1 MATYD
6 ELYLLSQNGPLKNKV
21 TVACLMAAEM
31 IRTELTSVPNH
42 AARLVWARKALENP
56 DEVAVAAL
64 RAALVQSSANSVAQI
79 NGATDAALQIAV
91 NNAIDLLTV

>member
-6 ELYLLSQNGPLKNKV
+6 ELYLLSQNGPLKNRV
-21 TVACLMAAEM
+21 TVACLMAAEI

-56 DEVAVAAL
+56 DAVAVAAL
-64 RAALVQSSANSVAQI
+64 RAALVQNDELTVVQI
-79 NGATDAALQIAV
+79 QGATDAALQIAV
-91 NNAIDLLTV
+91 NSAIDLLTA